1 MRTDHYQL
9 HAHDGYP
16 LGVSAYRPQR
26 PRYSLLLN
34 SATGVSKRFYQSFA
48 EHAASRGAWVFC
60 YDYRGIGAS
69 RVRDWQGAA
78 PCMADWGAL
87 DQASLLDHLAS
98 DLPLALLG
106 HSVGGQLPG
115 LADNVTRIQAML
127 GVAAQSGYWRL
138 WPASQQLRL
147 ALNWY
152 GVIPLAT
159 RLFGQLPGWAIGGEA
174 LPRGVALEWARWC
187 RTPAFISTPDGR
199 PLRPHFSKL
208 QAPARF
214 LAISDDQ
221 AFAPQRAVAELASF
235 YSAAQRDLQTITPAD
250 WGLRK
255 LGHFGFFRRDTPR
268 ALWDQQLD
276 WLERALGLQ
285 PAPALASADAPDIFS
300 GTLPIRA

>member
-1 MRTDHYQL
+1 MRIDHYQL
-9 HAHDGYP
+9 PARDGYP
-16 LGVSAYRPQR
+16 LAVSAYLPSR

-34 SATGVSKRFYQSFA
+34 GATGVSKSYYRGFA
-48 EHAASRGAWVFC
+48 EYAASRGAAVFC

-69 RVRDWQGAA
+69 RARDWQGKA

-87 DQASLLDHLAS
+87 DLASLIDHLPG
-98 DLPLALLG
+98 DLPPALLG

-115 LADNVTRIQAML
+115 LADNVGRIQAML

-138 WPASQQLRL
+138 WPARQQLRL
-147 ALNWY
+147 FLNWY
-152 GVIPLAT
+152 GVIPVAT

-199 PLRPHFSKL
+199 ALRPYFSAL
-208 QAPARF
+208 RAPARF

-235 YSAAQRDLQTITPAD
+235 YSSSPAEMQIVTPAD

-255 LGHFGFFRRDTPR
+255 LGHFGFFRRHTPV

-276 WLERALGLQ
+276 WLEQMLGLQ
-285 PAPALASADAPDIFS
+285 AAAGLSASA
-300 GTLPIRA
+300 